1 MRFCT
6 GYKVCHSFPQTI
18 PDDMEAD
25 EDIVIGSDDDG
36 QLKSLQQGESEVF
49 ALPKNPKMVSKT
61 LFRSIVI

>member
-1 MRFCT
+1 
-6 GYKVCHSFPQTI
+6 
-18 PDDMEAD
+18 MEAD

-49 ALPKNPKMVSKT
+49 ALPKKPKMVSKT